1 MNYPLTFLVLA
12 SPIITLASAVLAYNH
27 PIKRMDI
34 YNYTT
39 DATTENDTESGD
51 SASIWA
57 NFNGFNRIRGTVS
70 AAFGLELSTP
80 PSYVTSSTIGVTVAT
95 MEWQLEKLKSKWHCF
110 KWPFYVRFWSKFIDS
125 LNPFDW
131 HQVYWHILCFY
142 LFTCTM
148 TNKCLIHIWYCYNY
162 RNQIL
167 HFMRYDISI
176 QICSFNFHLLIITCT
191 WYLVFYCL
199 SCLYFQTVNLLKK
212 GETPAHVVRFRQ
224 TIQDASYKNVR

>member
-39 DATTENDTESGD
+39 DATTENGTGSGD

-70 AAFGLELSTP
+70 AAFGLELSAP

-95 MEWQLEKLKSKWHCF
+95 MEWQLEKLKSK
-110 KWPFYVRFWSKFIDS
+110 
-125 LNPFDW
+125 
-131 HQVYWHILCFY
+131 
-142 LFTCTM
+142 
-148 TNKCLIHIWYCYNY
+148 
-162 RNQIL
+162 
-167 HFMRYDISI
+167 
-176 QICSFNFHLLIITCT
+176 
-191 WYLVFYCL
+191 
-199 SCLYFQTVNLLKK
+199 
-212 GETPAHVVRFRQ
+212 
-224 TIQDASYKNVR
+224 